1 MNELNLNLQHS
12 IVALSAKGSSRR
24 RIARELEIT
33 DIAQFT
39 PAAWAKI
46 HNTTAPI

>member
-1 MNELNLNLQHS
+1 M
-12 IVALSAKGSSRR
+12 ASSTTLP
-24 RIARELEIT
+24 AVKIT

-46 HNTTAPI
+46 HNTTAPT